1 MEALAACHGEVAEEE
16 GVVAVELLPVA
27 GDVVGLLA
35 SSCPLLLCLSKATTS
50 KVTAHSALPRLLPL
64 STCQSRCRHCQGH
77 YIMSCTH
84 CSALPQ
90 LFLDFLCGHS
100 GSANTSDVPRL
111 MFQSRFGIP
120 STLKGTRVGGNVW

>member
-1 MEALAACHGEVAEEE
+1 
-16 GVVAVELLPVA
+16 
-27 GDVVGLLA
+27 
-35 SSCPLLLCLSKATTS
+35 
-50 KVTAHSALPRLLPL
+50 
-64 STCQSRCRHCQGH
+64 
-77 YIMSCTH
+77 MSCTH